1 MKTSLT
7 LDQPRVRKAITEALD
22 QLESALVVQT
32 YGMSNVNLIP
42 TVNWESIS
50 LTCDALYA
58 TVLQSHQCQ
67 TLEGITDG
75 R

>member
-1 MKTSLT
+1 VKTLQT
-7 LDQPRVRKAITEALD
+7 LDQPKVKKAITEALD
-22 QLESALVVQT
+22 QLESALAAQT
-32 YGMSNVNLIP
+32 YGMSNVNLMAMA
-42 TVNWESIS
+42 NWESIS

-75 R
+75 F